1 MKIMGQALLGAAIF
15 HILYFLASLAVGYV
29 KTVTYRPNFSSAWEN
44 TGNLQSTAAFGAVV
58 SPVFYIGTF
67 LATALVCGL
76 LLIGYKKLTSLP
88 CRTETEGKH
97 QPKR

>member
-44 TGNLQSTAAFGAVV
+44 TGNLQSTVSLGTTT
-58 SPVFYIGTF
+58 SPVFYMGTF

-76 LLIGYKKLTSLP
+76 LLIAYKKLTSLP
-88 CRTETEGKH
+88 CRTETESKR
-97 QPKR
+97 QPKG